1 MDIGKKRY
9 SNYRWQ
15 FKIQRRSE

>member
-15 FKIQRRSE
+15 CKIQRRSE